1 MEDAMA
7 ISVTKLRANLYEI
20 VDRVIETG
28 VPVEIERKG
37 KRILLQ
43 PVKPKSK
50 LQRLAANPDTIIG
63 DPEEIVHMDWSG
75 EWAEGR
81 RR

>member
-1 MEDAMA
+1 MA

-37 KRILLQ
+37 ERLRLERAKR
-43 PVKPKSK
+43 KSK
-50 LQRLAANPDTIIG
+50 LQKLVKHPETIVG
-63 DPEEIVHMDWSG
+63 DPENIVHMDWSG
-75 EWAEGR
+75 EWSESR

>member
-1 MEDAMA
+1 MA

-37 KRILLQ
+37 ERIRLERAK
-43 PVKPKSK
+43 VKSK
-50 LQRLAANPDTIIG
+50 LQKLAKNPNTIVG
-63 DPEEIVHMDWSG
+63 DPEDIVHMDWSS
-75 EWAEGR
+75 EWSEGR
-81 RR
+81 RS

>member
-1 MEDAMA
+1 VA

-37 KRILLQ
+37 QRVRLE
-43 PVKPKSK
+43 PAKPKSK
-50 LQRLAANPDTIIG
+50 LQKLVKNPDTIVG
-63 DPEEIVHMDWSG
+63 DPEAVVHVDWSA
-75 EWAEGR
+75 EWSEGPR
-81 RR
+81 T

>member
-1 MEDAMA
+1 MA

-37 KRILLQ
+37 ERIRLQ
-43 PVKPKSK
+43 RAKPKSK
-50 LQRLAANPDTIIG
+50 LQKLAKNPGTIVG
-63 DPEEIVHMDWSG
+63 DPEDIVHMDWSS
-75 EWAEGR
+75 EWSEGR
-81 RR
+81 RS

>member
-1 MEDAMA
+1 MA

-37 KRILLQ
+37 KRIRLE
-43 PVKPKSK
+43 PAERKSK
-50 LQRLAANPDTIIG
+50 LEKLAKNPHTIVG
-63 DPEEIVHMDWSG
+63 DPEEIVHMDWSA
-75 EWAEGR
+75 EWSEGR
-81 RR
+81 RP

>member
-1 MEDAMA
+1 VA

-37 KRILLQ
+37 ARVRLEPAGRRTKLERLVKR
-43 PVKPKSK
+43 PG
-50 LQRLAANPDTIIG
+50 TIPG
-63 DPEEIVHMDWSG
+63 DPEEVVHMDWSG
-75 EWAEGR
+75 EWSEGKR
-81 RR
+81 P

>member
-1 MEDAMA
+1 MA

-37 KRILLQ
+37 ERIRLERA
-43 PVKPKSK
+43 KPKSK
-50 LQRLAANPDTIIG
+50 LQKLAKNPNTIVG
-63 DPEEIVHMDWSG
+63 DPEEIVHMDWSS
-75 EWAEGR
+75 EWSEGQR
-81 RR
+81 S

>member
-1 MEDAMA
+1 MA

-37 KRILLQ
+37 EKIRLERA
-43 PVKPKSK
+43 KPKSK
-50 LQRLAANPDTIIG
+50 LQKLARNPNTIVG
-63 DPEEIVHMDWSG
+63 DPEDIVHMDWSS
-75 EWAEGR
+75 EWSESR
-81 RR
+81 RS